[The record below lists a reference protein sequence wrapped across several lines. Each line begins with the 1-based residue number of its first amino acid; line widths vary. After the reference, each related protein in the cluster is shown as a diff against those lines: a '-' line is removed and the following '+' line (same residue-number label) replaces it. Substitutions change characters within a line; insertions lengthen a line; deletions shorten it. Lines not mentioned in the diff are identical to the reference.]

1 MLLVRILNGY
11 GSYDLL
17 YLSHEVDKT
26 NKPKLATLEEP
37 CDFFFF
43 LALVPT
49 NYLYPYF
56 NSDLCFVVEIIYNVT
71 MAECNGLGAA
81 TCLIFL

>member
-1 MLLVRILNGY
+1 MDMDHMICYILVMKWIKPISQNLLLWKNHAIFY
-11 GSYDLL
+11 
-17 YLSHEVDKT
+17 
-26 NKPKLATLEEP
+26 
-37 CDFFFF
+37 F